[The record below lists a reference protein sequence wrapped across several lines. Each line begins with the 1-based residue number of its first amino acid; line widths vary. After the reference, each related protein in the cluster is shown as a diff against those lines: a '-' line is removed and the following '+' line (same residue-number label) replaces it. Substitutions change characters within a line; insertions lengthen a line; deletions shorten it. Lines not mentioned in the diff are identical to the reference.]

1 MEEITKKEHLEYIDK
16 IRKMITIYH
25 SDGKEHT
32 ICPMCGIDFEKL
44 YEFVKELYTKAEVN
58 QEIDKAREEGR
69 EETNGHP
76 LTEKLIIKGKTVY
89 ATIKGVEYEV
99 IDMDFEE
106 RTVFVRADFSDDG
119 DGSDIREE
127 VFDMDKVDYIT
138 AV

>member
-1 MEEITKKEHLEYIDK
+1 MD
-16 IRKMITIYH
+16 
-25 SDGKEHT
+25 
-32 ICPMCGIDFEKL
+32 
-44 YEFVKELYTKAEVN
+44 
-58 QEIDKAREEGR
+58 
-69 EETNGHP
+69 
-76 LTEKLIIKGKTVY
+76 KLIIKGKTVY

-119 DGSDIREE
+119 DGSDLREE